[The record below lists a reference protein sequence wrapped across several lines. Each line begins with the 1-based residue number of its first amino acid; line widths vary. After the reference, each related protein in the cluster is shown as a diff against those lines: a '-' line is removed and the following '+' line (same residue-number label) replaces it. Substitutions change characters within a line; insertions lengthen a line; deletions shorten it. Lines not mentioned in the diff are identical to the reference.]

1 MAAPYQRH
9 VVNGADPALQ
19 AYMAEYGA
27 RETPAQRALRA
38 ESAAHP
44 RAGVQVAPEQAQ
56 FLALLV
62 LVLGARRVVE
72 VGTFCGYSA
81 LAMALALPEGGELV
95 TCELDAETA
104 AIGRRHWR
112 DAGVAGRV
120 ALRLG
125 PALATLDAL
134 LAAGEAGRFDLAFID
149 ADKRNVD
156 AYYERCLALV
166 RPGGLLAVDNALWNG
181 AVADTAAA
189 DDAETAALR
198 ALNRKIHGDPRVDMA
213 LLPVGDGVNLVR
225 RR

>member
-1 MAAPYQRH
+1 MTTPFQRH
-9 VVNGADPALQ
+9 AINGADPAVQ
-19 AYMAEYGA
+19 AYLAEFGV
-27 RETPAQRALRA
+27 RETPAQAALRSEA
-38 ESAAHP
+38 AAHP
-44 RAGVQVAPEQAQ
+44 RAGVQVGPEQAQ
-56 FLALLV
+56 FLGLLV
-62 LVLGARRVVE
+62 RLIGARRVVE

-95 TCELDAETA
+95 TCEVDAGTA
-104 AIGRRHWR
+104 AVGQRHWQA
-112 DAGVAGRV
+112 AGVAGRI

-149 ADKRNVD
+149 ADKGNID

-181 AVADTAAA
+181 AVADAAA
-189 DDAETAALR
+189 DDADTVALR
-198 ALNRKIHGDPRVDMA
+198 ALNRKIQGDARADMA
-213 LLPVGDGVNLVR
+213 LLPVGDGMNLVR

>member
-1 MAAPYQRH
+1 MATPHRRH

-27 RETPAQRALRA
+27 REAPAQRALRA

-44 RAGVQVAPEQAQ
+44 RAGVQIAPEQAQ
-56 FLALLV
+56 FLGLLV
-62 LVLGARRVVE
+62 RLLGARRVVE

-104 AIGRRHWR
+104 AVGRRHWEA
-112 DAGVAGRV
+112 AGAAARI

-134 LAAGEAGRFDLAFID
+134 LAAGGTGRFDLAFID
-149 ADKRNVD
+149 ADKRDVD

-166 RPGGLLAVDNALWNG
+166 RPGGLVAVDNALWNG
-181 AVADTAAA
+181 TVADAAA
-189 DDAETAALR
+189 DDADTVALR
-198 ALNRKIHGDPRVDMA
+198 ALNRKVHSDPRVDMA
-213 LLPVGDGVNLVR
+213 LLPVGDGMNLVR